1 MMVHMAFKVRCYC
14 GEVGKRGRHD
24 GPQWPSRCVTTV
36 ERWGRGAD
44 MMVHVAFKV
53 RCYCEEV
60 GKRGWHDGPR
70 GL

>member
-44 MMVHVAFKV
+44 MMVQSGLQGALLLW
-53 RCYCEEV
+53 RGGEE
-60 GKRGWHDGPR
+60 G
-70 GL
+70 